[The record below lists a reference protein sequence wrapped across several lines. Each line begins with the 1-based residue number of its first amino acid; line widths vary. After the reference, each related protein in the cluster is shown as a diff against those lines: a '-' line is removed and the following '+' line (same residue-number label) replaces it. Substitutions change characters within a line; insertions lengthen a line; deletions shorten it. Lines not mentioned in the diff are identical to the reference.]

1 MTSINLFY
9 EGSTGWTLLPGWAR
23 FFIDLGIAVVT
34 NENISKRVVVGLALP
49 TRSYAA
55 PLVAFGVTMGKF
67 ASSSRDL
74 EAARR
79 FQQLCEL
86 KSSTPLFYRRNGK
99 LIKVFF
105 DGLEEMGGEM
115 KLCLSTKGE
124 RYWIT
129 SKQALQ
135 VEFPA
140 KGFSTLPK
148 RPSQRV
154 RDRPSQFLVSL
165 FGVQTAARA
174 IVSQSSLDSLIIGS
188 LHQLREEIQAWPIAV
203 QTEEGFAQGFLQD
216 IVRVRRFSKRTQA
229 YRSEIYHV
237 HSKECENT
245 GQEIPAIVIF
255 DGGAGFSKWRDSW
268 RQSDWIILFDQ
279 TEAEFDVAVQAFN
292 DEYIKSPVGD
302 RELSWFPAPPA
313 YIPTSMYQEA
323 RQ

>member
-1 MTSINLFY
+1 VSSINLFY
-9 EGSTGWTLLPGWAR
+9 ESSTSWTLLPDWAR
-23 FFIDLGIAVVT
+23 FFIDVGIAVIS
-34 NENISKRVVVGLALP
+34 NENISKRAVVGLALP
-49 TRSYAA
+49 ARAYAA

-67 ASSSRDL
+67 VASSRDL
-74 EAARR
+74 EATRR

-86 KSSTPLFYRRNGK
+86 KSNTPLFYRRNAK

-105 DGLEEMGGEM
+105 DGLEEMDGEM

-140 KGFSTLPK
+140 KGFSTMPK

-154 RDRPSQFLVSL
+154 RERPSQFLTSL
-165 FGVQTAARA
+165 FGVQTAKA
-174 IVSQSSLDSLIIGS
+174 ITSQSSLDSLIIGPLS
-188 LHQLREEIQAWPIAV
+188 QLKEEIQAWPIAV
-203 QTEEGFAQGFLQD
+203 QTGEGFAKGFLQD
-216 IVRVRRFSKRTQA
+216 VIRVRRFSKRTQA

-237 HSKECENT
+237 HSKECENA
-245 GQEIPAIVIF
+245 GQEIPAVVIF

-268 RQSDWIILFDQ
+268 RQSDWVVLFDQ

-292 DEYIKSPVGD
+292 DEYIKSSIGD
-302 RELSWFPAPPA
+302 RELSWFPASPA

-323 RQ
+323 LQ

>member
-1 MTSINLFY
+1 MSSINLFY
-9 EGSTGWTLLPGWAR
+9 ESSASWTLLPDWAH
-23 FFIDLGIAVVT
+23 FFIDVGIAVVT
-34 NENISKRVVVGLALP
+34 NEITSKRAVVGIALP
-49 TRSYAA
+49 ARAYAA
-55 PLVAFGVTMGKF
+55 PLVALGVTMGKF

-74 EAARR
+74 EAVRR
-79 FQQLCEL
+79 FQRLCEL

-105 DGLEEMGGEM
+105 DGLEEVNGEM

-140 KGFSTLPK
+140 KSFTTLPK

-154 RDRPSQFLVSL
+154 RDRPSQFLSGL
-165 FGVQTAARA
+165 FGVQTAKA
-174 IVSQSSLDSLIIGS
+174 IASQSSLDSLIIGPVS
-188 LHQLREEIQAWPIAV
+188 QLREEIQAWPIAV
-203 QTEEGFAQGFLQD
+203 RTEEEFARGFLQD
-216 IVRVRRFSKRTQA
+216 VIRVRRFSKRTQA

-245 GQEIPAIVIF
+245 GQEIPAVVIF
-255 DGGAGFSKWRDSW
+255 DGGTGFSKWRDSW
-268 RQSDWIILFDQ
+268 RQSGWVVLFDQ
-279 TEAEFDVAVQAFN
+279 TEAEFDLAVQAFN
-292 DEYIKSPVGD
+292 DEYIKSSVGD
-302 RELSWFPAPPA
+302 RELSWFPASPA
-313 YIPTSMYQEA
+313 YIPTSIYQEA

>member
-1 MTSINLFY
+1 VISINLFY
-9 EGSTGWTLLPGWAR
+9 KSSTSWTLLPAWAR
-23 FFIDLGIAVVT
+23 FFIDVGIAVVT
-34 NENISKRVVVGLALP
+34 HENISKRALVGLALP
-49 TRSYAA
+49 ARAYAA

-67 ASSSRDL
+67 ASSSRDM

-86 KSSTPLFYRRNGK
+86 KSNTPLLYRRNGK

-105 DGLEEMGGEM
+105 DGLEEMDGEM

-129 SKQALQ
+129 SRQALQ

-140 KGFSTLPK
+140 KEFSMLPT

-165 FGVQTAARA
+165 FGIQTARA
-174 IVSQSSLDSLIIGS
+174 IVSQSSLDSLTIGS
-188 LHQLREEIQAWPIAV
+188 LYQLKEEIQDWPIAV
-203 QTEEGFAQGFLQD
+203 RTETGFASGFLQE
-216 IVRVRRFSKRTQA
+216 VTRVRRFSKRTQA

-237 HSKECENT
+237 YSKECENT
-245 GQEIPAIVIF
+245 GQEIPAVVIF

-268 RQSDWIILFDQ
+268 RQSDWVILFDQ
-279 TEAEFDVAVQAFN
+279 TETEFDVAVQAFN

-302 RELSWFPAPPA
+302 RELSWFLAPPA